1 MAIFSSQSE
10 AKSQFHQFFKLR
22 NLTQFLRALAL
33 DRPVFEL
40 QKCYLD
46 ENWSESNQ
54 KLIGVLR
61 PGLACL
67 GSKLR

>member
-1 MAIFSSQSE
+1 MAIFVSQSE

-22 NLTQFLRALAL
+22 KLTQFLRALAV

-54 KLIGVLR
+54 EFSGVFR
-61 PGLACL
+61 CCLACL